1 MRVLVITRYFWPEDG
16 VAEEPLM
23 LKHYV
28 NWHIDKGH
36 NVEVVTG
43 AQEDHINQWNKEFN
57 GKLLVNHFLTRIDRE
72 TSFLKRIINSF
83 MLLLLSCKAIVFKK
97 KYDLVYVFSGP
108 PLIPLFISI
117 LNKMLVKKSRIIFII
132 QDNVVYRISNNF
144 LKKLFKAYIK
154 FTIIL
159 SDVVLVLS
167 QPMKDEVLNY
177 FKKEKAHKISK
188 KIKILLNFC
197 ADLEEGSFKT
207 DAKKSVDIIY
217 AGNHGPSQGLTNFID
232 IISHIDQNH
241 RPNISF
247 YGEGTDK
254 KNIIKYAQKRD
265 VKIEFNDPIP
275 RRDIKKIISK
285 SKLGLVCM
293 SKSLSRYAFPS
304 KLATYLSVGTKV
316 IICSYGFD
324 HLNSFIKD
332 NDFGYL
338 LDSSDIE
345 SAASNLKHFLE
356 NVQEIDSALYQK
368 VESIFGKNQ
377 YFDKLGG
384 ILDI

>member
-36 NVEVVTG
+36 DVEVVTG
-43 AQEDHINQWNKEFN
+43 AQVGHSVQWNNEFN
-57 GKLLVNHFLTRIDRE
+57 GNLIVDHFVTRIDRE
-72 TSFLKRIINSF
+72 TGFLKRIINSF
-83 MLLLLSCKAIVFKK
+83 ILLLLSCKAIVFKK

-108 PLIPLFISI
+108 PLISLIICI
-117 LNKMLVKKSRIIFII
+117 LNKILLKKSKIVFLI
-132 QDNVVYRISNNF
+132 QDNNVFRISNNI
-144 LKKLFKAYIK
+144 LRKLWKAYIK

-167 QPMKDEVLNY
+167 EPMKDEVLRY
-177 FKKEKAHKISK
+177 FNKEKARKNSP

-197 ADLEEGSFKT
+197 ADLNKDQFKT
-207 DAKKSVDIIY
+207 NAEKSIDIIY
-217 AGNHGPSQGLTNFID
+217 AGNHGPGQDLTKFVD
-232 IISHIDQNH
+232 IISHINESH

-247 YGEGTDK
+247 YGEGVDK
-254 KNIIKYAQKRD
+254 KNIIEYAKKQG
-265 VKIEFNDPIP
+265 VGIEFNNPVS
-275 RRDIKKIISK
+275 RKDIKTIISK
-285 SKLGLVCM
+285 SKLGLVCI

-316 IICSYGFD
+316 IICSNGFD
-324 HLNSFIKD
+324 HLNDFIKN

-338 LDSSDIE
+338 LDTSDIK
-345 SAASNLKHFLE
+345 SAASNLKYYLAKE
-356 NVQEIDSALYQK
+356 QKIDSELYQK
-368 VESIFGKNQ
+368 VESMFGKNQ
-377 YFDKLGG
+377 YFDKLGDM
-384 ILDI
+384 LEL

>member
-23 LKHYV
+23 LKHYA
-28 NWHIDKGH
+28 NWHIEKGH
-36 NVEVVTG
+36 AVEVITG
-43 AQEDHINQWNKEFN
+43 AQADHINQWDKEFN
-57 GKLLVNHFLTRIDRE
+57 GKLLVNHFLTSIDRKN
-72 TSFLKRIINSF
+72 SFLKRIINSF
-83 MLLLLSCKAIVFKK
+83 KLLLLSCKSVVFKK

-108 PLIPLFISI
+108 PLISLFICI
-117 LNKMLVKKSRIIFII
+117 LNKMLIKKSRIIFII

-144 LKKLFKAYIK
+144 FKKLFKVYLK

-159 SDVVLVLS
+159 SDDVIVLS
-167 QPMKDEVLNY
+167 QPMKDEVLDY
-177 FKKEKAHKISK
+177 FTKKRAFKISP

-197 ADLEEGSFKT
+197 ADLDKRLFKV
-207 DAKKSVDIIY
+207 DAKKSIDIVY

-232 IISHIDQNH
+232 IISHIDENH

-247 YGEGTDK
+247 YGEGTEK
-254 KNIIKYAQKRD
+254 KNIVKYAKTRH
-265 VKIEFNDPIP
+265 VKIEFNDPVA
-275 RRDIKKIISK
+275 RKDIKLIISK
-285 SKLGLVCM
+285 SEFGLVCM

-316 IICSYGFD
+316 IICTNGFD
-324 HLNSFIKD
+324 HLNNFIKD

-338 LDSSDIE
+338 LDSSDIK
-345 SAASNLKHFLE
+345 SAAINLKHYLS
-356 NVQEIDSALYQK
+356 NKQEVDYDLYQK
-368 VESIFGKNQ
+368 VESIFGKKQ